1 MSFTKH
7 SNLEL
12 VEKGVDNWDAPI
24 NENFDAVDRGPTVF
38 GIAGETLSRFKVVY
52 LESDGKLH
60 HAIAGTTG
68 DISSR
73 FVGFTRESYD
83 LNENAYAQH
92 AGWIKDVDWSLSVS
106 DPYYLSAI
114 TPGEISTSKPSG
126 STLVGFAIGT
136 NEILIKPWVELD
148 GVSSE
153 ESPGPI
159 GSMRMFSS
167 ATVPSNWFMCY
178 GQSKDKATYIDL
190 FNVIGYTY
198 GGSGAN
204 FNLPDMRGYTSIGLD
219 NMGGSSAG
227 RVSGAT
233 SLNYT
238 IGTENHTLSE
248 SEIPAHT
255 HTYTQNSGE
264 GNGAGNSGG
273 ADSGT
278 QTRDMS
284 TVGSSSAHN
293 NMQPWL
299 ALNWMIKY

>member
-1 MSFTKH
+1 MAKMGKGWLKH
-7 SNLEL
+7 GSKKNR
-12 VEKGVDNWDAPI
+12 
-24 NENFDAVDRGPTVF
+24 FDWED
-38 GIAGETLSRFKVVY
+38 Y
-52 LESDGKLH
+52 
-60 HAIAGTTG
+60 
-68 DISSR
+68 
-73 FVGFTRESYD
+73 
-83 LNENAYAQH
+83 AY
-92 AGWIKDVDWSLSVS
+92 
-106 DPYYLSAI
+106 
-114 TPGEISTSKPSG
+114 
-126 STLVGFAIGT
+126 LVGKGKT
-136 NEILIKPWVELD
+136 NAQIMDRLWDNQKRLRSKDRQGRAGIFDKIQRRAQKDWHP
-148 GVSSE
+148 
-153 ESPGPI
+153 
-159 GSMRMFSS
+159 MRMFSS

-264 GNGAGNSGG
+264 GNGAGNTSG
-273 ADSGT
+273 ADSAT